1 MAHSV
6 LGWPWLWLPVSL
18 VLTFLLTWIL
28 RIYALKRSLVDVPNS
43 RSSHTAPTPRGGGF
57 SVVITFLA
65 ALFYFCWYDVIPV
78 RDAFALAGAG
88 GIVASLGFIDDHG
101 HVPAGWRLL
110 GHFVAAG
117 WGVYWLGGIPPISL
131 MGHELT
137 LGLVGGGLACVYVVW
152 LLNLYNFMDGI
163 NGIAGIEAVTV
174 CFGGAVLM
182 LVSGNGMKLV
192 LPILVLGASSL
203 GFLLWNFPKAKIFM
217 GDACSGFLGL
227 MFGLITV
234 LFLQEDINLAW
245 GWVVL
250 LAVFLTDSTVTLVRR
265 VLRGEK
271 VYQAH
276 RSHAYQHL
284 AKRFGSHAP
293 VSLGVGCVNLCWL
306 LPLAAAVADDKLSPS
321 IALFCAYIPMII
333 LVLIFN
339 AGVGEQEPI

>member
-1 MAHSV
+1 MAPSV
-6 LGWPWLWLPVSL
+6 LGRPWLLLPVSL
-18 VLTFLLTWIL
+18 VFTFLLTWML
-28 RIYALKRSLVDVPNS
+28 RIYALRRSLVDVPNS
-43 RSSHTAPTPRGGGF
+43 RSSHTTPTPRGGGL

-78 RDAFALAGAG
+78 RDVFALAGAG

-101 HVPAGWRLL
+101 HVPAAWRLL

-117 WGVYWLGGIPPISL
+117 WGVYWLGGFPPIL
-131 MGHELT
+131 FMGHELN
-137 LGLVGGGLACVYVVW
+137 LGLIGGGLACVYVVW

-163 NGIAGIEAVTV
+163 NGIAGIEAVTA
-174 CFGGAVLM
+174 CFGGALLM
-182 LVSGNGMKLV
+182 LVSGKAMELV
-192 LPILVLGASSL
+192 LPILVLGASVL

-227 MFGLITV
+227 MFGLVTV
-234 LFLQEDINLAW
+234 LFLREDANLAW

-284 AKRFGSHAP
+284 AKRLGSHAP
-293 VSLGVGCVNLCWL
+293 VSLGVGGVNLCWL
-306 LPLAAAVADDKLSPS
+306 LPLAAAVADDKLSPL

-333 LVLIFN
+333 LALIFK
-339 AGVGEQEPI
+339 AGVVEQEPT